1 MNLGAH
7 MSISEGVHLAL
18 ERGKSVGCNAVQL
31 FVKSSNQWRAKPLTG
46 EETSLF
52 REKAKLYNPDF
63 IVAHSSYLIN
73 IASPEKELLGKSRDA
88 LLVEVERCEALGI
101 PWLVL
106 HPGSHRGAGEE
117 AGIAAVAESL
127 NLIFERTKG
136 YKNAILLETTAG
148 QGQTLGR
155 TFEELAAMRER
166 VKDMERVGF
175 CYDTCHTFSAGYD
188 ISTKAKYESVFGA
201 LDRMLGLPNLKAFH
215 LNDSKTPLDSRK
227 DRHEMIGKGE
237 IGIEPFRMLVNDPR
251 FRKIPMILETPK
263 GPDLRED
270 VENLALLR
278 SLRKKGR

>member
-46 EETSLF
+46 VETSLF

-127 NLIFERTKG
+127 DLIFERTKG
-136 YKNAILLETTAG
+136 YKNVVLLETTAG

-155 TFEELAAMRER
+155 TFEELASMRER
-166 VKDMERVGF
+166 VKDGERVGF

-201 LDRMLGLPNLKAFH
+201 LDRTLGLPNLKAFH
-215 LNDSKTPLDSRK
+215 LNDSKTPLNSRK

-251 FRKIPMILETPK
+251 FMKIPMILETPK
-263 GPDLRED
+263 GPDLKED
-270 VENLALLR
+270 AENLALLR
-278 SLRKKGR
+278 SLRKKRR